1 MASTSETAPYSPV
14 LSCGPG
20 THSSPGIL
28 VAGGSDACSRS
39 LSGQG
44 HPAASH
50 GHSAAHQSPLGP
62 RLGLWP
68 AQPRRPLATHLQ
80 RKKPGEVSEVSTQ
93 RQGPA
98 REGRWQSRPHPSLLL
113 LLLQASLQDLLLV
126 GDDATDAVDK
136 VALVMRDE
144 ADEDLLLR
152 GVQEHEHT
160 HLTRCLV
167 GEVHA
172 ARLTAGPSQDTHSP
186 SATSR
191 PAHLRTAGPQAAG
204 PEVHS
209 IPARAAG
216 HRAPPWTSL
225 ISLHWRQDPQGS
237 DPCSLTVTNHGLP
250 KVLRCLT
257 TSSSG
262 FTY

>member
-1 MASTSETAPYSPV
+1 V
-14 LSCGPG
+14 
-20 THSSPGIL
+20 
-28 VAGGSDACSRS
+28 
-39 LSGQG
+39 
-44 HPAASH
+44 
-50 GHSAAHQSPLGP
+50 
-62 RLGLWP
+62 
-68 AQPRRPLATHLQ
+68 
-80 RKKPGEVSEVSTQ
+80 
-93 RQGPA
+93 
-98 REGRWQSRPHPSLLL
+98 
-113 LLLQASLQDLLLV
+113 
-126 GDDATDAVDK
+126 
-136 VALVMRDE
+136 RDE